1 LSVHV
6 LYKTRKTVIGGAERR
21 VDAGVDV
28 PVMLIDAAMASI
40 LEQDDEDDEEEEE
53 DEDDEQHPRKESLN
67 SLNSRLVNKMRFSR
81 STNKV
86 AKSRFGSLVKAF
98 ANDSITS

>member
-1 LSVHV
+1 M
-6 LYKTRKTVIGGAERR
+6 YRTRNTVIGGAERR

-28 PVMLIDAAMASI
+28 PVVLIDAAMASI
-40 LEQDDEDDEEEEE
+40 LELDDEEEEE
-53 DEDDEQHPRKESLN
+53 EEDDDDDDDEQHPRKESLN
-67 SLNSRLVNKMRFSR
+67 SLNSRLVNKMRLRR

>member
-1 LSVHV
+1 M
-6 LYKTRKTVIGGAERR
+6 YRTRKTVIGGAERR

-40 LEQDDEDDEEEEE
+40 LEQDDEEKEEE
-53 DEDDEQHPRKESLN
+53 DEDNDEQHPRKESLN
-67 SLNSRLVNKMRFSR
+67 SLNSRLVNKMRLSR
-81 STNKV
+81 STNNV